1 MHFITVHLSASLFMR
16 KCRLH
21 PIALCANMTLNKT
34 KSQVFKMKRKFTTV
48 LCLVLLLILCCLTAC
63 GGQNDSDEPKPKQIV
78 CISFPEYDW
87 TRNLLGENPAGMEIL
102 LLINNGVDVH
112 SYQPTVED
120 VAAITDCDL
129 LVCSGGVS
137 EQWVR
142 DAWENNKRGAMV
154 DMMQTLSSQL
164 VQEELVEGMTPE
176 SGEHAHEHETKH
188 EHAEDVEFDEHVWL
202 SLRNAQTV
210 CQAITEQLCTLDA
223 ANEEEYRG
231 NLSAYQQK
239 LSELDTRYTEVF
251 SAAPL
256 HTILVADRFPFRY
269 LVQDYTLDYYAA
281 FAGCSAETDASFE
294 TVLFLADKL
303 SALDLPCVL
312 ILTGSDARI
321 AEAVLAN
328 SRDAD
333 REVLSIDPL
342 QSVQQSQIDEGFDY
356 LSAMEQNFE
365 NLAMALGSETES
377 R

>member
-1 MHFITVHLSASLFMR
+1 
-16 KCRLH
+16 
-21 PIALCANMTLNKT
+21 
-34 KSQVFKMKRKFTTV
+34 MKRKFTTV
-48 LCLVLLLILCCLTAC
+48 LCLGLLLILCCLTAC
-63 GGQNDSDEPKPKQIV
+63 SGQNDSDEPKPKQIV

-120 VAAITDCDL
+120 VAAISDCDL

-176 SGEHAHEHETKH
+176 SGEHAHEHETEH
-188 EHAEDVEFDEHVWL
+188 EHAEDMEFDEHVWL

-312 ILTGSDARI
+312 VLTGSDARI
-321 AEAVLAN
+321 ADAVLAN

-333 REVLSIDPL
+333 REVLAVDPL
-342 QSVQQSQIDEGFDY
+342 QSVRQSQIDEGFDY
-356 LSAMEQNFE
+356 LSAMEH
-365 NLAMALGSETES
+365 NLAAIAKALGAETES